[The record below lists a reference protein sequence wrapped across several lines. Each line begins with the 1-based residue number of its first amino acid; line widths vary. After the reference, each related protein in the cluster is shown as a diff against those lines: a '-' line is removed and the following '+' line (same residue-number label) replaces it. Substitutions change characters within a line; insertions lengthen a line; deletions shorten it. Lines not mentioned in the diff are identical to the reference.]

1 MKSRNSRLFVAV
13 LLVVVS
19 AAVVGGVAGVGASA
33 STTLKTPKIGVIV
46 KTFANQYWT
55 AVRAGAESAA
65 AKYNVDFITV
75 DAATTESNTQEQATK
90 TDAMVNGDYTCLV
103 AAPITGTNLIQ
114 SLAAATKKGIPVINI
129 DTKIDPAQAASAGL
143 KVATFISSNNINA
156 GKKGGQQM
164 VKFLGGKK
172 EAKGA
177 QLAIIGGIAGDPNSN
192 AVITGY
198 KQGIKGSGARVVQ
211 TGIANW
217 DRTQALTLAS
227 SMLKKHPNIKGFM
240 VANDGMALGVVS
252 AVFKAHKKGVYVIG
266 VDGDLNSLKS
276 ELKGVKHGGQAAS
289 VAQSPFTMGAL
300 GVEACIAA
308 VNGKVLPSF
317 VASPTFVV
325 TQANAATA
333 IARWPAPP
341 VTSKDPL
348 AGLL

>member
-1 MKSRNSRLFVAV
+1 
-13 LLVVVS
+13 
-19 AAVVGGVAGVGASA
+19 
-33 STTLKTPKIGVIV
+33 
-46 KTFANQYWT
+46 
-55 AVRAGAESAA
+55 
-65 AKYNVDFITV
+65 
-75 DAATTESNTQEQATK
+75 
-90 TDAMVNGDYTCLV
+90 
-103 AAPITGTNLIQ
+103 
-114 SLAAATKKGIPVINI
+114 
-129 DTKIDPAQAASAGL
+129 
-143 KVATFISSNNINA
+143 
-156 GKKGGQQM
+156 
-164 VKFLGGKK
+164 
-172 EAKGA
+172 
-177 QLAIIGGIAGDPNSN
+177 
-192 AVITGY
+192 
-198 KQGIKGSGARVVQ
+198 
-211 TGIANW
+211 
-217 DRTQALTLAS
+217 
-227 SMLKKHPNIKGFM
+227 
-240 VANDGMALGVVS
+240 MALGVVS